1 MTSWKSIFEAVP
13 YTHTH
18 PTPLLTWGP
27 HTLSVYPPLPSF
39 CPHIPLLILLLCS
52 FSTPRRNCT
61 KSRSN
66 RVEMANST
74 GQGVQP
80 LPSAPPPA
88 VPPAGHGTASLC
100 LSLGLSSFQ
109 HLLLRL
115 WVCDLVLWIPM
126 IRRPPQASLPT
137 LFHLCLESW
146 RDRCAH
152 SPTWRLCWPWW
163 CHRDLKEMTMDH
175 IHLPQRPIP
184 ASELLLKAS

>member
-13 YTHTH
+13 YTHT
-18 PTPLLTWGP
+18 PNPLAYLGAP
-27 HTLSVYPPLPSF
+27 HSLCVSSLPSF
-39 CPHIPLLILLLCS
+39 CPLIPLLTLLLCS
-52 FSTPRRNCT
+52 LSTPRRNCT

-66 RVEMANST
+66 RVETADST

-100 LSLGLSSFQ
+100 PCLSLSSLQ

-115 WVCDLVLWIPM
+115 WVCNLALWIPM

-146 RDRCAH
+146 RGRCAH
-152 SPTWRLCWPWW
+152 SPTWCLRWPW
-163 CHRDLKEMTMDH
+163 
-175 IHLPQRPIP
+175 
-184 ASELLLKAS
+184 